1 MGKNR
6 KYREHRL
13 TRTKIIATVGPA
25 CGDRDTLKE
34 LVVAGVDV
42 FRLNFAHGSHEW
54 LAEIVGLIRDVSAE
68 LRIPIGILG
77 DLSGPKIRL
86 GELPEGG
93 VLCNEGTEFTFVRD
107 RQPQTRHELTCTYE
121 ALIDDVQVDDR
132 VLLADGTV
140 VMRVIDKDVRGGLAR
155 CIVESSGTVRSRQ
168 GVNLPGVAL
177 STPSLTDKDRHDL
190 SWAIEHDLDYVGLS
204 FVRRARDV
212 TDLRAAIAE
221 SSTDCRPRI
230 VAKIEKG
237 EAVSDLEAIIDEA
250 DAVMVAR
257 GDLGVEVDIVQVPA
271 IQKRIIRL
279 CNQRRVP
286 VITATQMLDSMQRSE
301 LPTRA
306 EASDVANAVL
316 DGTDAV
322 MLSGETAVGQYP
334 RETVAT
340 MSRIV
345 CEAERLL
352 PDGSRIEDTATPD
365 NQALRVTEAVAV
377 GAVATAREL
386 QAALI
391 AVATTSGRSAVAV
404 SKERSRVP
412 ILAFTNDERIAR
424 RMTLLWGV
432 TPKASGQAVLT
443 ADQVALKATE
453 WGQSEQVLVPN
464 DTVVVM
470 ASSRWSAE
478 GHDSMLVHV
487 VEQRSS
493 T

>member
-25 CGDRDTLKE
+25 CGNRETLKE
-34 LVVAGVDV
+34 LVAAGVDI
-42 FRLNFAHGSHEW
+42 FRLNFAHGTQEW
-54 LAEIVGLIRDVSAE
+54 LAEIVVLIREISAE
-68 LRIPIGILG
+68 LGIPIGILG

-86 GELPEGG
+86 GKLPDDG
-93 VLCNEGTEFTFVRD
+93 VLCSEGAEFTFVRG
-107 RQPQTRHELTCTYE
+107 RQPQTRYELTCTYE

-132 VLLADGTV
+132 VLLADGAV
-140 VMRVIDKDVRGGLAR
+140 VMRVVEKDAQAGLAK
-155 CIVESSGTVRSRQ
+155 CVVESSGTVRSRQ

-177 STPSLTDKDRHDL
+177 STPSLTEKDRMDL
-190 SWAIEHDLDYVGLS
+190 AWAIEHDLDYVGLS
-204 FVRRARDV
+204 FVRRVSDV
-212 TDLRAAIAE
+212 TELRQAIVDHG
-221 SSTDCRPRI
+221 SDCQPRI

-237 EAVSDLEAIIDEA
+237 EAVQELEAIVDEA

-322 MLSGETAVGQYP
+322 MLSGETAVGLHP
-334 RETVAT
+334 RQSVAM

-345 CEAERLL
+345 CEAEKLL
-352 PDGSRIEDTATPD
+352 PEETRIEDLAIGSH
-365 NQALRVTEAVAV
+365 QALRVTEAVAV

-386 QAALI
+386 GAALI
-391 AVATTSGRSAVAV
+391 AVATTSGRSALAI

-412 ILAFTNDERIAR
+412 ILAFTNSERAAR
-424 RMTLLWGV
+424 RMALLWGV
-432 TPKASGQAVLT
+432 TPKVSGQAVLT

-453 WGQSEQVLVPN
+453 WGLSENVLAEN

-487 VEQRSS
+487 VD
-493 T
+493 